1 MSLVDQRPG
10 PPKFWGD
17 SEEALR
23 KVVLTMVESQ
33 QGLSN
38 DWVRVD
44 LVEDEVVTEIVVSY
58 ATKGQIALFSPQDPA
73 TALEI
78 AAGTIWATVSDGKV
92 TIHHGAGIGT
102 RTLGILFR
110 G

>member
-58 ATKGQIALFSPQDPA
+58 ATNGQIALFSPQDPA
-73 TALEI
+73 TALE
-78 AAGTIWATVSDGKV
+78 IWATVSDGKV

-102 RTLGILFR
+102 RTLGVLLR